1 MSIRFDRA
9 FARVLLFMS
18 IATFTAGCGRPAPA
32 VSNVEAAIEL
42 LKTSFE
48 SWKSGGTVASLREAT
63 PPVYVAE
70 EMWDNGFR
78 LTSFSIDDDGELY
91 GTNVRLLVTL
101 TGTDKGGLAV
111 SRQLKYLVTTTPAL
125 TIARADR

>member
-1 MSIRFDRA
+1 MIRFHFTEA
-9 FARVLLFMS
+9 VAAVLLFL
-18 IATFTAGCGRPAPA
+18 APAGGCGRSGPAI
-32 VSNVEAAIEL
+32 SDVEAATEL

-70 EMWDNGFR
+70 ELWDDGFV
-78 LTSFSIDDDGELY
+78 LSDFTIDGNGELY

-101 TGTDKGGLAV
+101 NGKDKRGSAV

-125 TIARADR
+125 TIARGDR